1 MFSKCNNENTRLVIY
16 VTKFECDFEVWNQN
30 IKNKRAIE
38 NEQKKISQEDKLP
51 EINAEK
57 PNW

>member
-1 MFSKCNNENTRLVIY
+1 MWRNV
-16 VTKFECDFEVWNQN
+16 ECDFEVWNQN